1 MQCGV
6 TDLQPSNDPLFPLPS
21 PHSNPRA
28 ALQFNGVA
36 SLAMENVHVTDS
48 SGYGLFVL
56 NAAGNSSINS
66 SKFLHN
72 HWTSDSRT
80 GGNTLFVYQQSNQ
93 ILQHSH
99 LSIFHSEFSYG
110 KFTES
115 LNIAYECLKES
126 SMCNTEICGS
136 GGLGVIVSHR
146 EEGDVTHYNLSISV
160 SNCTFYGNEAYS
172 GGNMMIKFLENAER
186 SLKACKVFI
195 TDCNFSR
202 GYVRKEGGGLYFSSS
217 TNAQVDILI
226 SNSTFQENR
235 AITNGGAIQ
244 CSGYISHLLV
254 QQSLFIENIAT
265 ASGGGVSIESSENSA
280 SVAGISFKNVTL
292 VHNKAYKS
300 GGGLYFSDQNDLICS
315 MSLKVTGC
323 NIVSNT
329 AHVNGGGMKLDVKV
343 HDKNM
348 KSFVCAISITSTLF
362 EGNYVSLQDGGHL
375 YIQPETRITGK
386 QLFEI
391 SSCVLTDG
399 HAQVAG
405 GAINVNTSALYGDG
419 MSFHKAVLYIR
430 MSYSTFSNN
439 SGHIGGA
446 IFIYYQRGVT
456 KANFTHCVFNSN
468 SGDYGG
474 AIGMRTQ
481 TDHTA
486 VITALS
492 VKVENCIVSNNTAQ
506 EGAGLYFDELDWA
519 IPTLVNI
526 TSTQFV
532 SNRAYKTST
541 LRVVGSLKSQV
552 VNVQIAASFFRD
564 NNCWSESKDADTYIN
579 FNTAVLSIQ
588 NVRQC
593 TITGTV
599 FRDNT
604 GSSIQANWSSISLAR
619 KVSFSG
625 GKAYSGAAI
634 LLDCPHPSQLSFLDF
649 LPNTTVVI
657 TNNTAWNY
665 GGGIAVNP
673 KCNYEQHC
681 FFHAPCWNSSC
692 SVQMERNTA
701 NITGNSLYA
710 PSVDYCE
717 PQINNEQNFLTLFNI
732 TEGLSANEVTLLNFE
747 ELYSICFC
755 SNSSITGQI
764 QYTLEV
770 NKEAKSGQDI
780 IVPVSVCSKPLTD
793 ISNTFFIQA
802 SLLDPTGVGH
812 LGTRQKNQKITEPCE
827 NLTYSVL
834 TIAENVQI
842 KLSHDSFPSN
852 HFTFINLKILPCSLG
867 FQQEP
872 DHKCGCN
879 KFMKSKIPK
888 ITCNT
893 TSDEILAPRNVWV
906 GTNSDGSIV
915 VHPHCPLD
923 YCSEEDE
930 HIINLLDQ
938 DQQCTLNRSG
948 ILCGECQTGLSLL
961 LGTAR
966 CADHCTHYYLFLIIP
981 FALAGVLLAFLLLK
995 CNLTVSVG
1003 TTNTLI
1009 LYANLIHIN
1018 RTTFFPTK
1026 KTFATRFLAVF
1037 IAWLNLDLGI
1047 ETCFY
1052 RGMNSYANIWLQF
1065 VFPVYIWLLVLI
1077 MIYSS
1082 RYSITASKLIGRNS
1096 TSVLATLFL
1105 LSYAKL
1111 LRTVIAAV
1119 SPINIEDENGGSSLV
1134 WLQDGNVP
1142 FLRGKHIALF
1152 IMALITVLLY
1162 IIPLTL
1168 LTLLAPFLQAR
1179 TQYRMMRWVVRIK
1192 PLLDAYQG
1200 PFKDKYRYWTG
1211 VVLLLRVILFTVFGT
1226 NITGD
1231 PNINTFAITLST
1243 FLLFA
1248 FQTYKTGVYKHY
1260 LNLILECFYT
1270 LNLGV
1275 FASGR
1280 LYLEGSQ
1287 SNKDSQNGVQEF
1299 GLCDGWKCFSCLLC
1313 HHYLA
1318 LLQIHLTQFIEWC
1331 RS

>member
-1 MQCGV
+1 MKG
-6 TDLQPSNDPLFPLPS
+6 
-21 PHSNPRA
+21 
-28 ALQFNGVA
+28 
-36 SLAMENVHVTDS
+36 
-48 SGYGLFVL
+48 
-56 NAAGNSSINS
+56 NAAG
-66 SKFLHN
+66 
-72 HWTSDSRT
+72 
-80 GGNTLFVYQQSNQ
+80 
-93 ILQHSH
+93 
-99 LSIFHSEFSYG
+99 
-110 KFTES
+110 
-115 LNIAYECLKES
+115 
-126 SMCNTEICGS
+126 
-136 GGLGVIVSHR
+136 
-146 EEGDVTHYNLSISV
+146 
-160 SNCTFYGNEAYS
+160 
-172 GGNMMIKFLENAER
+172 
-186 SLKACKVFI
+186 
-195 TDCNFSR
+195 
-202 GYVRKEGGGLYFSSS
+202 
-217 TNAQVDILI
+217 
-226 SNSTFQENR
+226 
-235 AITNGGAIQ
+235 
-244 CSGYISHLLV
+244 
-254 QQSLFIENIAT
+254 
-265 ASGGGVSIESSENSA
+265 
-280 SVAGISFKNVTL
+280 
-292 VHNKAYKS
+292 
-300 GGGLYFSDQNDLICS
+300 
-315 MSLKVTGC
+315 
-323 NIVSNT
+323 
-329 AHVNGGGMKLDVKV
+329 
-343 HDKNM
+343 
-348 KSFVCAISITSTLF
+348 
-362 EGNYVSLQDGGHL
+362 
-375 YIQPETRITGK
+375 
-386 QLFEI
+386 
-391 SSCVLTDG
+391 
-399 HAQVAG
+399 
-405 GAINVNTSALYGDG
+405 
-419 MSFHKAVLYIR
+419 
-430 MSYSTFSNN
+430 
-439 SGHIGGA
+439 
-446 IFIYYQRGVT
+446 
-456 KANFTHCVFNSN
+456 
-468 SGDYGG
+468 
-474 AIGMRTQ
+474 
-481 TDHTA
+481 
-486 VITALS
+486 
-492 VKVENCIVSNNTAQ
+492 
-506 EGAGLYFDELDWA
+506 
-519 IPTLVNI
+519 
-526 TSTQFV
+526 
-532 SNRAYKTST
+532 
-541 LRVVGSLKSQV
+541 
-552 VNVQIAASFFRD
+552 
-564 NNCWSESKDADTYIN
+564 
-579 FNTAVLSIQ
+579 
-588 NVRQC
+588 
-593 TITGTV
+593 
-599 FRDNT
+599 
-604 GSSIQANWSSISLAR
+604 
-619 KVSFSG
+619 
-625 GKAYSGAAI
+625 
-634 LLDCPHPSQLSFLDF
+634 
-649 LPNTTVVI
+649 
-657 TNNTAWNY
+657 
-665 GGGIAVNP
+665 
-673 KCNYEQHC
+673 
-681 FFHAPCWNSSC
+681 
-692 SVQMERNTA
+692 
-701 NITGNSLYA
+701 ITGNSLYG

-732 TEGLSANEVTLLNFE
+732 AEGLSAHEVTLFE
-747 ELYSICFC
+747 QYSVCIC
-755 SNSSITGQI
+755 NNNSITGQI

-780 IVPVSVCSKPLTD
+780 RVPVSVCSKPLTD

-966 CADHCTHYYLFLIIP
+966 CADHCAHYYLFLIIP

-1052 RGMNSYANIWLQF
+1052 KGMNSYANIWLQF
-1065 VFPVYIWLLVLI
+1065 VFPVYLWLLVLI

-1119 SPINIEDENGGSSLV
+1119 SPISIEDENKGSSLV

-1248 FQTYKTGVYKHY
+1248 FQTFKTGVYKHY
-1260 LNLILECFYT
+1260 FNLILECFYT

-1287 SNKDSQNGVQEF
+1287 SNKDSQNGVRNLGYVMVGSAFLVFCAIITWHCYKYTNTVHRMVQKLKVFIKNRLRRHAREEQEVDSPPPPPRERQPTVTIIDMRE
-1299 GLCDGWKCFSCLLC
+1299 LREPLL
-1313 HHYLA
+1313 
-1318 LLQIHLTQFIEWC
+1318 TD
-1331 RS
+1331 